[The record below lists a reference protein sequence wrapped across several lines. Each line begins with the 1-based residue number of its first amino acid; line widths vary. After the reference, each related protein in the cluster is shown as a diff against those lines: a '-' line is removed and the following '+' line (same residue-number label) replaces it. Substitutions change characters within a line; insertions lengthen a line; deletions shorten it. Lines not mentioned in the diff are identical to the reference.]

1 MIKIRNYFPKFIKK
15 VLWGNRIRWGLEID
29 YHDSCWNK
37 WEDEKLKFYK
47 HNQRKGIGAV
57 VNDAGYNVM
66 SEINLEGKRVL
77 EIGAGD
83 IRHHKFWNG
92 APREYILADVHDGMM
107 QQAKAKLDSLGIPYK
122 SVEVE
127 RNSPLDFEASS
138 IDLILSFYS
147 LEHLNPLSKNLLEMK
162 RLLKPN
168 GLLIGAI
175 PSEGGLLWGLGR
187 FLTSR
192 RWLLKNTEID
202 PDKIICWEHPNFADE
217 IISQCDET
225 FKRDSVSAWPLIL
238 PPFLDLNLV
247 FKLIYKKEL

>member
-1 MIKIRNYFPKFIKK
+1 
-15 VLWGNRIRWGLEID
+15 
-29 YHDSCWNK
+29 
-37 WEDEKLKFYK
+37 
-47 HNQRKGIGAV
+47 
-57 VNDAGYNVM
+57 M

-92 APREYILADVHDGMM
+92 APRGIFWLHDGMM

-225 FKRDSVSAWPLIL
+225 FKRDSVSNLAFIL
-238 PPFLDLNLV
+238 PPF
-247 FKLIYKKEL
+247 FGS

>member
-1 MIKIRNYFPKFIKK
+1 MIKIRNCFPEFLKK
-15 VLWGNRIRWGLEID
+15 VLWGNRSRWGLEID
-29 YHDSCWNK
+29 YSDPCWSK
-37 WEDEKLKFYK
+37 WEDEKLKFYQQ
-47 HNQRKGIGAV
+47 NQRKGIGAV
-57 VNDAGYNVM
+57 VNDAGYEVM
-66 SEINLEGKRVL
+66 SGINLEGKRVL

-92 APREYILADVHDGMM
+92 APKEYILADVHDGMM
-107 QQAKAKLDSLGIPYK
+107 QQAKAKLDSLGIPYRAI
-122 SVEVE
+122 EVE
-127 RNSPLDFEASS
+127 RNAPLDFEASS

-147 LEHLNPLSKNLLEMK
+147 LEHLNPLSENLLEMK
-162 RLLKPN
+162 RLLKPG

-192 RWLLKNTEID
+192 RWLRKNTDID

-225 FKRDSVSAWPLIL
+225 FKRDSVSAWPLAFAPIL
-238 PPFLDLNLV
+238 DANLV
-247 FKLIYKKEL
+247 YKLIYRKE